1 MAQLINFDNYTP
13 TNSDRKEKALSPSIA
28 NSSVYSTESEADNS
42 YQLTLNV
49 LVKSYPNKIIFTIK
63 EAAEV
68 LGVGAEFIRRRIKS
82 GRIKATYLGD
92 KPFINIAELA
102 RISTEGV

>member
-13 TNSDRKEKALSPSIA
+13 TNSHRKEIAVSPSIA